1 MIGTTAA
8 TGEVGGRV
16 TRRLVD
22 RGNSSGSSCETSRE
36 APDLRDAH
44 VFEFGGYSDH
54 EGMLDLAIDDGKIVQ
69 LNLIG
74 DPERIGRSD
83 ILILDN

>member
-1 MIGTTAA
+1 
-8 TGEVGGRV
+8 
-16 TRRLVD
+16 
-22 RGNSSGSSCETSRE
+22 
-36 APDLRDAH
+36 